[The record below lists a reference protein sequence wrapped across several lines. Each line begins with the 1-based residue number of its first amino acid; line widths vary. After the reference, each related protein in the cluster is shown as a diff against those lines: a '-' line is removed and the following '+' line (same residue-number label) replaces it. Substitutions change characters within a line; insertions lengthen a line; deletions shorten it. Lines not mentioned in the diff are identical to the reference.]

1 MSKVGSYNHLG
12 NRGLDK
18 GQGLQVLSF
27 QGGVVD
33 QKSLEIGER
42 LRQDGQQEMGRGQ
55 ALDVANLRSLNI
67 VRPKAPQKHKTFS
80 LEALF
85 AEGRIKLCQNISS

>member
-1 MSKVGSYNHLG
+1 MREVGGYNHLG

-33 QKSLEIGER
+33 QKSLEVGER
-42 LRQDGQQEMGRGQ
+42 LRQDGQQEVGRGQ
-55 ALDVANLRSLNI
+55 ALDVANL
-67 VRPKAPQKHKTFS
+67 
-80 LEALF
+80 
-85 AEGRIKLCQNISS
+85 